1 MSDLLSQL
9 DPMFVG
15 IVLSPLVHQ
24 LVELTQDKHGKTKPF
39 VIYVCLILGFLG
51 GLVYFLVG
59 QDTWDA
65 AVDAFVK
72 IAGFSLMG
80 ASTIWA
86 LFRKVP
92 TRQPTP
98 SKKKK

>member
-1 MSDLLSQL
+1 MSDLFSQL

-24 LVELTQDKHGKTKPF
+24 LVERTQDSHGKTKPF
-39 VIYVCLILGFLG
+39 VIYTCLILGFLG
-51 GLVYFLVG
+51 GLVYFIVG
-59 QDTWDA
+59 QETWDA
-65 AVDAFVK
+65 AVDACLK
-72 IAGFSLMG
+72 ITGFSLMG

-86 LFRKVP
+86 FFRKVP
-92 TRQPTP
+92 PRQVPT